1 MSKPPLNFHATDF
14 DASADGAAT
23 GSAFVPR
30 VDAPEVAGGASAGEF
45 DASPRTGGRTE
56 SLAKLVH
63 ELRTP
68 LHGILGM
75 AALLLS
81 DPELTPRQR
90 RRLELIDYSGRHQ
103 LQLVNDILEYARLDA
118 RKVRLDA
125 RPSNLQVLLPTTV
138 EMMRSCALDKGLM
151 LQLLMPSDMPE
162 YVFVDELRLRQV
174 LLNLLSNAIKFTDIG
189 TVVLRVDAFRKRGLE
204 SGNVWRFH
212 FSIVDTGRGL
222 SSEQQVQFFEMF
234 SSEGEEHLIPNG
246 TGVGL
251 VVTRELVKL
260 LGGTLELRSASGVGT
275 SAQFELELQQ
285 VEPLDMLP
293 VGGA

>member
-204 SGNVWRFH
+204 SGNVWR
-212 FSIVDTGRGL
+212 STSVLLIRAEVCLL
-222 SSEQQVQFFEMF
+222 SSRC
-234 SSEGEEHLIPNG
+234 SSSKCSVPKG
-246 TGVGL
+246 
-251 VVTRELVKL
+251 
-260 LGGTLELRSASGVGT
+260 RSI
-275 SAQFELELQQ
+275 
-285 VEPLDMLP
+285 
-293 VGGA
+293 

>member
-1 MSKPPLNFHATDF
+1 MSKPPLNFHVTDF
-14 DASADGAAT
+14 DASADGAASVGLASPVDFST
-23 GSAFVPR
+23 MGGLGSAP
-30 VDAPEVAGGASAGEF
+30 PESEAVAR
-45 DASPRTGGRTE
+45 PGGRTE

-125 RPSNLQVLLPTTV
+125 RPCNLQVLLPAAV
-138 EMMRSCALDKGLM
+138 EMMRSCAQDKGVM

-174 LLNLLSNAIKFTDIG
+174 LLNLLSNAIKFTDVG
-189 TVVLRVDAFRKRGLE
+189 SVVLRVDAFRKRGLE
-204 SGNVWRFH
+204 RSDVWRLH

-222 SSEQQVQFFEMF
+222 SAEQQARLYEMF
-234 SSEGEEHLIPNG
+234 NSEGEDDVLPSG
-246 TGVGL
+246 SGVGL

-260 LGGTLELRSASGVGT
+260 LGGALELRSAQGVGT
-275 SAQFELELQQ
+275 SAQFELELCQ
-285 VEPLDMLP
+285 VDPIDMLP